1 MIPATLLDVDPSSST
16 PAWRIVAILAV
27 LFYRGAMATLLAAF
41 HTLPSIQRRRL
52 LEEGAIASKELTVLL
67 EHPRGLGMGLRLWSH
82 FLLVVLLVLSW
93 PLKPAIP
100 GGYLSLAL
108 LTLLLLW
115 GLDLAVPTLLT
126 SANPE
131 GWLTRLFPLYAPIH
145 PLLMP
150 ILNPLAKR
158 MDARAEE
165 ERAKEAAEE
174 TKPEAVTALI
184 EEGEAEGILEQ
195 EDAELIRNVV
205 SFGDTVVREVM
216 TPRTRMV
223 TVDGGATIPEAWQ
236 AFMHSRHGRL
246 PVVDGS
252 VDRITG
258 VLLLKDLIQLPDHD
272 GRRVRDLQKPIAF
285 VPESKPVADL
295 MRELQRRRGKMAIV
309 VDEFGGVSGLAT
321 LEDLLEEVFG
331 EIRDEHEGAPEIQPQ
346 ADGSLAVSG
355 QTHVEDLASHLGL
368 TWERDGFDTV
378 AGLLMA
384 RLGRIPKPGDAVVE
398 DGVKLTVARMEGP
411 RVNQVRVERLPAD

>member
-16 PAWRIVAILAV
+16 PVWRIVAILAV
-27 LFYRGAMATLLAAF
+27 LFYRGAVATLLAAF
-41 HTLPSIQRRRL
+41 YTLPSIQRRRL
-52 LEEGAIASKELTVLL
+52 LEEGAIASPELAALL
-67 EHPRGLGMGLRLWSH
+67 AKPRGLGMGLRLWSH

-100 GGYLSLAL
+100 GGYFSLAF
-108 LTLLLLW
+108 LTLIFLW
-115 GLDLAVPTLLT
+115 GLDLALPTVLT
-126 SANPE
+126 TANPE

-150 ILNPLAKR
+150 MVDPLARR
-158 MDARAEE
+158 MDERAEQ

-184 EEGEAEGILEQ
+184 EEGEAEGILEGD
-195 EDAELIRNVV
+195 DAELIRNVV

-223 TVDGGATIPEAWQ
+223 TVDGGATLPEAWQ
-236 AFMHSRHGRL
+236 AFMQSRHGRL

-252 VDRITG
+252 IDRITG
-258 VLLLKDLIQLPDHD
+258 VMLLKDLMQLPDQD
-272 GRRVRDLQKPIAF
+272 ARRVRDLQKPIAF

-295 MRELQRRRGKMAIV
+295 MRELQRRRAKMAIV

-331 EIRDEHEGAPEIQPQ
+331 EIRDEHEGVPEIQPLP
-346 ADGSLAVSG
+346 DGSLSVSG

-368 TWERDGFDTV
+368 AWERDGFDTV

-384 RLGRIPKPGDAVVE
+384 RLGRVPKPGDAVRE
-398 DGVKLTVARMEGP
+398 EGVLLTVTRMEGP
-411 RVNQVRVERLPAD
+411 RVNHVRVERVPAD